1 MKVAL
6 VFDIPDDIEIEK
18 TKVQY
23 ITIAEKKTNNYM
35 VQTMKIDCQLR
46 PLPESK
52 KMSDPMDYEV
62 SKMALGWNA
71 CLDEI
76 AGCDKVANKL

>member
-18 TKVQY
+18 TKAQY
-23 ITIAEKKTNNYM
+23 ITIAGKKTNNYM

-46 PLPESK
+46 PLPDKLIPE
-52 KMSDPMDYEV
+52 MV
-62 SKMALGWNA
+62 LGNAFARGCCQGWND
-71 CLDEI
+71 CINEI
-76 AGCDKVANKL
+76 TGETDDSD